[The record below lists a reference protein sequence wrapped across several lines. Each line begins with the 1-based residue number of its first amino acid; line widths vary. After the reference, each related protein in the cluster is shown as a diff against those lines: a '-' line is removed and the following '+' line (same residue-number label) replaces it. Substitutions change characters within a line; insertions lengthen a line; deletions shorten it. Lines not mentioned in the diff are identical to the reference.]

1 MANGQNLVKVT
12 TQKVSEQVA
21 EQLEKQ
27 ILDGVLT
34 AGAKL
39 ASERGLAEEYGVS
52 RPSIRDA
59 IKQLEAKG
67 LVTRKQGGGTFV
79 CAELVDPFSEPLFE
93 LLANSP
99 ESHYDLLEFRFALEG
114 VISYYAALRGTDKDF
129 ESIKQA
135 FDSIVNYDIEDN
147 LNKLSESVVEF
158 YLAVADASHN
168 LMLKHL
174 IRGLKGLLLHN
185 VQENLSVFQP
195 HKEIVAQLSKHRA
208 ELLNAILNREPEKA
222 RQANRQHLAFIE
234 KSLIKLDQG
243 QNRIQGS
250 LRRLLDSQ

>member
-1 MANGQNLVKVT
+1 MKVT

-21 EQLEKQ
+21 AELEKQ
-27 ILDGVLT
+27 ILDGDLT

-39 ASERGLAEEYGVS
+39 ASERDLAEQYGVS

-67 LVTRKQGGGTFV
+67 LVNRKQGGGTFV
-79 CAELVDPFSEPLFE
+79 CNELVDPFAEPLFE

-114 VISYYAALRGTDKDF
+114 VISYYAALRGTDR
-129 ESIKQA
+129 EYELIKQA
-135 FDSIVNYDIEDN
+135 FDQVEQQDEN
-147 LNKLSESVVEF
+147 LELLSEAVVDF
-158 YLAVADASHN
+158 YLAIADASHN
-168 LMLKHL
+168 VMLKHL
-174 IRGLKGLLLHN
+174 LRGLKGLLKHN

-195 HKEIVAQLSKHRA
+195 YAEIRTQLSIHRK
-208 ELLNAILNREPEKA
+208 ELMNAIVNREPENA
-222 RQANRQHLAFIE
+222 RKANRQHLAFIE

-243 QNRIQGS
+243 KNRIQGS
-250 LRRLLDSQ
+250 VRRLLDSQ

>member
-1 MANGQNLVKVT
+1 VKVT

-21 EQLEKQ
+21 AQLEKQ
-27 ILDGVLT
+27 IIDGVLT

-39 ASERGLAEEYGVS
+39 ASERDLAEQYGVS

-79 CAELVDPFSEPLFE
+79 CDELVEPFSEPLFE

-114 VISYYAALRGTDKDF
+114 VISYYAALRGTDEEF
-129 ESIKQA
+129 AQIQQA
-135 FDSIVNYDIEDN
+135 FEHVEQQLQSE
-147 LNKLSESVVEF
+147 LEPLSEAVVDF
-158 YLAVADASHN
+158 YLAIADASHN
-168 LMLKHL
+168 IMLKHL
-174 IRGLKGLLLHN
+174 IRGLKELLKHN
-185 VQENLSVFQP
+185 VQENLSVFQS
-195 HKEIVAQLSKHRA
+195 HEEVTVQLSIHRK
-208 ELLNAILNREPEKA
+208 ELMDAIVNREPEKA

-234 KSLIKLDQG
+234 KTLIKLDQG
-243 QNRIQGS
+243 KNRIQGS
-250 LRRLLDSQ
+250 VRRLLDSQ